1 MSKKSTK
8 PNQVKNKTNEI
19 KQLKKKS
26 QINEIKNETLSKKA
40 HVRVLGKTKT
50 TLYEPPWES
59 EGSKSQGSESV

>member
-50 TLYEPPWES
+50 TLYEPP
-59 EGSKSQGSESV
+59 